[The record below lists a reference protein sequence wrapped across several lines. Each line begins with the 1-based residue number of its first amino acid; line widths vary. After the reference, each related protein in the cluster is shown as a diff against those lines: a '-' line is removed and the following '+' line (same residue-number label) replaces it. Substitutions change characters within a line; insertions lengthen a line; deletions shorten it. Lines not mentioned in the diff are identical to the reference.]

1 MPQGQKH
8 QEVYEKSLNFIKS
21 TVGEKKQYRFLTN
34 NEITPPITQRLIQK
48 NFSPLNKFKS
58 ITSTGFSLR

>member
-48 NFSPLNKFKS
+48 ILV
-58 ITSTGFSLR
+58 L